1 MKEKT
6 QKQSN
11 VVGRPRFVNGKL
23 ITPAPTFEEKTEL
36 NNIKS
41 KVKDYNSSVR
51 KLREDKKVIN
61 TMKQLLP
68 LDSRTSEL
76 LSTKQ
81 EEEELL
87 KQRHDIIKD
96 IKSHMK
102 RKSAYHC
109 PECKTVKFS
118 KYRNKSRGGCF
129 NKEAYCPHCDTWFPM
144 C

>member
-11 VVGRPRFVNGKL
+11 VIGRPRFVNGKL

-51 KLREDKKVIN
+51 KLREDRKVIN
-61 TMKQLLP
+61 TMKQLFP

-76 LSTKQ
+76 LSTKH
-81 EEEELL
+81 EEEQLL
-87 KQRHDIIKD
+87 KLQHDIIKD
-96 IKSHMK
+96 IKSYK
-102 RKSAYHC
+102 RR
-109 PECKTVKFS
+109 F
-118 KYRNKSRGGCF
+118 
-129 NKEAYCPHCDTWFPM
+129 
-144 C
+144 